1 MRWGIRDLRRI
12 FSLLVFSA
20 ALAILVILD
29 RAVSNWTQVVSGA
42 PGALLYAASFDGG
55 ATDGFN
61 DEWDQYTGRL
71 AASIEDGA
79 LVFRI
84 DEPRGAPFSAPSAF
98 YVDFDARTAARAVG
112 GDNSNN
118 GFGIIFRLRDAD
130 NHYRFL
136 ISSDGYYRVV
146 RTLDGAQ
153 KDLSTWIPSDAIQ
166 QGIGAVNALRVVGRG
181 SQFEFFIND
190 QRVQLCVPDDPSGV
204 STYSGGQCFG
214 TMRDTLEDGAL
225 DAGAVGLTAESLD
238 LPGEV
243 RIAFDHLLIFSPDE
257 T

>member
-1 MRWGIRDLRRI
+1 MGYSYLRRV
-12 FSLLVFSA
+12 FPLLVLIA

-29 RAVSNWTQVVSGA
+29 RAASGWTPIVSGA
-42 PGALLYAASFDGG
+42 HGALLYAASFDGG

-71 AASIEDGA
+71 TASIEEGA
-79 LVFRI
+79 LLFRI
-84 DEPRGAPFSAPSAF
+84 DEPRGAPFSAPTPF
-98 YVDFDARTAARAVG
+98 YLDFDARTAASAVD

-118 GFGIIFRLRDAD
+118 GFGIIFRLRDSD

-146 RTLDGAQ
+146 RTVDGEQ
-153 KDLSTWIPSDAIQ
+153 KDLSTWIPSDAIE
-166 QGIGAVNALRVVGRG
+166 QGIGVTNRLRVVGRG
-181 SQFEFFIND
+181 DQFHFFIND
-190 QRVQLCVPDDPSGV
+190 QPVQLCIPDDPNGV

-214 TMRDTLEDGAL
+214 MMLDSLEDAML

-243 RIAFDHLLIFSPDE
+243 RVAFDYLLIFSPDE
-257 T
+257 M

>member
-1 MRWGIRDLRRI
+1 MRRVI
-12 FSLLVFSA
+12 SLLILGA
-20 ALAILVILD
+20 ALAILILLD
-29 RAVSNWTQVVSGA
+29 RAASSWTPVISGD
-42 PGALLYAASFDGG
+42 PGVLLYAASFDGG

-61 DEWDQYTGRL
+61 DEWDQYAGRL

-79 LVFRI
+79 LHFRI

-98 YVDFDARTAARAVG
+98 YVDFDARTAAHAVD

-118 GFGIIFRLRDAD
+118 GFGIIFRLRDPD

-146 RTLDGAQ
+146 RTLNGDQ
-153 KDLSTWIPSDAIQ
+153 KDLSTWTPSDAIQ
-166 QGIGAVNALRVVGRG
+166 QGIGVTNRLRVIGRG
-181 SQFEFFIND
+181 SRFEFFIND
-190 QRVQLCVPDDPSGV
+190 QRVQLCIPDDPDGI

-214 TMRDTLEDGAL
+214 TMRDTLEDSAL

-243 RIAFDHLLIFSPDE
+243 RIAFDYLLIYSPDE
-257 T
+257 A